1 MLEQNV
7 IELNEALNSS
17 KRQSEEKNLIKDL
30 ENEKLLETNKELES

>member
-30 ENEKLLETNKELES
+30 ENEKLFETNKELES

>member
-17 KRQSEEKNLIKDL
+17 KRQSEEKILIKDL